1 MNETVSHN
9 DVIELRGFDDKPA
22 KKKEVSPPGQLPRS
36 LTQSINKAAS
46 EAPPPG
52 LPASGISVED
62 LERGRHQKPA
72 RRDPSNND
80 QNQNVINNARKNS
93 GGKLQ
98 PQQQQQPGNA
108 NILNDLGLVP
118 KQLQDDQFNFDDIMA
133 TMLGGV
139 PSPAI
144 PDGPP
149 KSAPKSR

>member
-1 MNETVSHN
+1 MSETVSHN

-22 KKKEVSPPGQLPRS
+22 KKKEVSPQGQLPRS
-36 LTQSINKAAS
+36 LTQGINKAAS

-93 GGKLQ
+93 GEKP
-98 PQQQQQPGNA
+98 PQQQPPPSNA

-139 PSPAI
+139 PSPAM